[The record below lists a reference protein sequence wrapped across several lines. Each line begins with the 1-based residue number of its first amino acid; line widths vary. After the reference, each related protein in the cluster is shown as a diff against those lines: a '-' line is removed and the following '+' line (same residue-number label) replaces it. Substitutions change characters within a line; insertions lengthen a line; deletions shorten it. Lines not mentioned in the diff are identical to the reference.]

1 MKFDPNT
8 FRMALWTNNDRRS
21 DKAPTHRGTVTLGN
35 LRVPIVGWY
44 DESPEGKRP
53 NISIS
58 LERGYVMPSES
69 SDLQGENKID
79 HNIIDTDRSA
89 RLDQMERDLEHKL
102 NKLDLILGDMERV
115 A

>member
-21 DKAPTHRGTVTLGN
+21 DKAPSHRGTVTLGS

-44 DESPEGKRP
+44 DEDPEGKRP

-58 LERGYVMPSES
+58 LERGYVLPSDKD
-69 SDLQGENKID
+69 DLQGDNVVD
-79 HNIIDTDRSA
+79 HNKVETDRTA
-89 RLDQMERDLEHKL
+89 RLDQMERDLERKL
-102 NKLDLILGDMERV
+102 DQLDLILADIN
-115 A
+115 AA